1 MNTSKPKYKVSIIT
15 CSLSDFDGL
24 SRTLLSLGELIGN
37 EIESI
42 LVLSKY
48 SSSEITQL
56 RSISH
61 LRDCKII
68 EQEPEGIYSAMNKG
82 LSQAESELCMFLNG
96 GDEICDA
103 EAFINF
109 VNGLTSH
116 EWAYSPIYIASDHND
131 SYRKYEFNPYS
142 PLKHRL
148 SLKFVPHPGTLYKT
162 DILKLMGGFNTTF
175 SVAADQELA
184 MRFGQRF
191 HPRIG
196 GIPFVIFYSG
206 GASTRRQNE
215 ITSDFKLM
223 SRQVFGNFFGMGFL
237 DSLIWGL
244 VRYAR
249 KLSEKVNSLK

>member
-15 CSLSDFDGL
+15 CSLSDFEGL
-24 SRTLLSLGELIGN
+24 SRTLLSIDELIGD

-48 SSSEITQL
+48 SSSEISQL
-56 RSISH
+56 RSISF

-82 LSQAESELCMFLNG
+82 LSQADSEFCMFLNG
-96 GDEICDA
+96 GDEFCDPQ
-103 EAFINF
+103 AFINF
-109 VNGLTSH
+109 VNGLTSQ
-116 EWAYSPIYIASDHND
+116 EWAFSPIYIANDHND
-131 SYRKYEFNPYS
+131 TCRKYVFNPYS

-148 SLKFVPHPGTLYKT
+148 SLKFVPHPGTLYRT
-162 DILKLMGGFNTTF
+162 GILKLMGGFNTSF

-184 MRFGQRF
+184 MKFGQRS

-196 GIPFVIFYSG
+196 DIPFVIFYSG
-206 GASTRRQNE
+206 GTSTRCQDE
-215 ITSDFKLM
+215 ITNDFKLI
-223 SRQVFGNFFGMGFL
+223 SRQVFGNFFRLEFL

-244 VRYAR
+244 VRHAR
-249 KLSEKVNSLK
+249 KLSEKFNSLK